1 MRNVNFIFHFSRCVT
16 YTIVWRCGD

>member
-1 MRNVNFIFHFSRCVT
+1 MLNINFIFHFSRCVT